1 MVNFSGWDCRGGFML
16 EIANITITFVQT
28 RPYQRLTFRSPNV
41 SATVKFPI
49 GLMKNSQV
57 AGGVGQVC
65 TKVNFRFE
73 LVA

>member
-1 MVNFSGWDCRGGFML
+1 ML
-16 EIANITITFVQT
+16 EITNVTITFVQT
-28 RPYQRLTFRSPNV
+28 RPYPQLTFRSRNV
-41 SATVKFPI
+41 LAVIKFPI

-57 AGGVGQVC
+57 AGGFGQVC